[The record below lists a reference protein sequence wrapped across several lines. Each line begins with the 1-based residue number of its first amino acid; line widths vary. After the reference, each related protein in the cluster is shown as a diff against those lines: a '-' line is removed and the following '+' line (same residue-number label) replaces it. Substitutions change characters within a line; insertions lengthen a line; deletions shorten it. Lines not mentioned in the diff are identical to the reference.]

1 MSISPA
7 SAFSASYSFLGWAWI
22 PLVLFAA
29 LAQTARNAAQRS
41 LTEQAGTLGAT
52 LVRFLYG
59 LPFAAAWV
67 AVLQALPATTA
78 PVAHFG
84 AVYFAWLVAG
94 ALGQIAATACLLAA
108 MKTRQFVVGVA
119 FSKTE
124 VLQVALFGALFL
136 HEVPGWIVFGA
147 MVLATA
153 GVGLLS
159 LPRAAASAGGAALA
173 WDGRSALYGLA
184 SGACFAVSAVGYR
197 GASLQVAALSPW
209 LAGAWGVM
217 WAQAIQSLI
226 LLAWLGLRSP
236 RTLRIIAGAWRIS
249 SLAGLA
255 GALASIGWFTAFS
268 MRSAAEVRTLGLVEV
283 FFSYLVSR
291 RLMRE
296 ELSRNEKWGLLLVLL
311 GLVGCVL
318 STN

>member
-1 MSISPA
+1 MSISSA
-7 SAFSASYSFLGWAWI
+7 SASSASLSFLGWVWI

-29 LAQTARNAAQRS
+29 LAQTVRNAAQRS

-84 AVYFAWLVAG
+84 AGYFAWLLAG

-108 MKTRQFVVGVA
+108 MKTRRFVVGVA

-136 HEVPGWIVFGA
+136 HEVPGWLAFCA

-159 LPRAAASAGGAALA
+159 LPRSAASMGGAALA

-197 GASLQVAALSPW
+197 GASLQVPGLSLW

-217 WAQAIQSLI
+217 WAQTIQSLI
-226 LLAWLGLRSP
+226 LLAWLGVRSP
-236 RTLRIIAGAWRIS
+236 HTLRVIAGAWRVS

-255 GALASIGWFTAFS
+255 GALASIGWFTALS
-268 MRSAAEVRTLGLVEV
+268 IRSAAEVRTLGLVEV

-291 RLMRE
+291 RLLRE

-311 GLVGCVL
+311 GLVGVCL
-318 STN
+318 QL

>member
-1 MSISPA
+1 MLSS
-7 SAFSASYSFLGWAWI
+7 SFLAWAWI

-29 LAQTARNAAQRS
+29 MAQTVRNAAQRS

-67 AVLQALPATTA
+67 LALQTMPATRA

-84 AVYFAWLVAG
+84 VAYFAWLVAG

-108 MKTRQFVVGVA
+108 MRTRHFVVGVA

-124 VLQVALFGALFL
+124 VLQVALFGTLFL
-136 HEVPGWIVFGA
+136 HEVPGWIALCA
-147 MVLATA
+147 MVLATL

-159 LPRAAASAGGAALA
+159 LPRRGAGIGAPLT
-173 WDGRSALYGLA
+173 WDGRSALFGLA
-184 SGACFAVSAVGYR
+184 SGAGFAISAVGYR
-197 GASLQVAALSPW
+197 GASLQVPELTPW

-217 WAQAIQSLI
+217 WAQAVQSII
-226 LLAWLGLRSP
+226 LLTWLGLRSP
-236 RTLRIIAGAWRIS
+236 QVLGVVTRAWRVSTI
-249 SLAGLA
+249 AGLA

-268 MRSAAEVRTLGLVEV
+268 MRPAAEVRTLGLVEV

-296 ELSRNEKWGLLLVLL
+296 DLSRNERLGLLLVLL
-311 GLVGCVL
+311 GLVGICL
-318 STN
+318 QL

>member
-1 MSISPA
+1 MSSSFTSSAA
-7 SAFSASYSFLGWAWI
+7 STFLGWTWV

-29 LAQTARNAAQRS
+29 MAQTVRNAAQRS
-41 LTEQAGTLGAT
+41 LTERAGTLGAT

-67 AVLQALPATTA
+67 ALLQAMPATTA

-84 AVYFAWLVAG
+84 AGYFVWLVTG
-94 ALGQIAATACLLAA
+94 AVGQIAATACLLAA
-108 MKTRQFVVGVA
+108 MKTRHFVVGVA

-136 HEVPGWIVFGA
+136 REVPGWLVLCA
-147 MVLATA
+147 MLLATA

-159 LPRAAASAGGAALA
+159 LPRQAAAAGASALG

-197 GASLQVAALSPW
+197 GASLQVPELSPW

-217 WAQAIQSLI
+217 WAQAVQSLI
-226 LLAWLGLRSP
+226 LLAWLGLHSP
-236 RTLRIIAGAWRIS
+236 QVLRVVTAAWRV
-249 SLAGLA
+249 SLVAGLA
-255 GALASIGWFTAFS
+255 GALASIAWFTAFA
-268 MRSAAEVRTLGLVEV
+268 MRPAAEVRTLGLVEV
-283 FFSYLVSR
+283 LFSYLVSR
-291 RLMRE
+291 RLLRE
-296 ELSRNEKWGLLLVLL
+296 ELNRNEKFGLSLVLL
-311 GLVGCVL
+311 GLVGVCL
-318 STN
+318 QI